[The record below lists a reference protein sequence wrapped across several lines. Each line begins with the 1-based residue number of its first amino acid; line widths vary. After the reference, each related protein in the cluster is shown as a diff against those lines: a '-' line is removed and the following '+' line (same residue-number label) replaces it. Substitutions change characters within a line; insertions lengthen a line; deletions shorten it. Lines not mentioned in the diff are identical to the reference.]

1 MQSIESVVELENID
15 LKDSNTLTENIYNAC
30 YKTLKSKISVIK
42 IRASTLHLL
51 IKYVMEEIE
60 NTPLKGTEQKE
71 MSLKLIRELI
81 IDLTDNEDEE
91 ILLKLL
97 DNGSISNMIDLIVDA
112 TKGKLNIN
120 SLAETS
126 VGCFSIFL
134 PYLFGCK
141 NKNKK

>member
-15 LKDSNTLTENIYNAC
+15 LKDSNTLTENIYKAC

>member
-15 LKDSNTLTENIYNAC
+15 LKNSNTLTENIYNAC

>member
-15 LKDSNTLTENIYNAC
+15 LKNSNTLTENIYNAC

-60 NTPLKGTEQKE
+60 NTPLQGTEQKE